1 MSGARSR
8 LVVVV
13 PVAHRPDLEGDQAD
27 QQRTKGDEGRQPAV
41 APRDQES
48 GNDKG
53 IGGEQ
58 EAGEDRADCRPAGQ
72 LRSAR
77 RLVAVSIRR
86 VTRTCIRVPITSAR

>member
-1 MSGARSR
+1 MSGARST

-27 QQRTKGDEGRQPAV
+27 QQRAEGDEGRQPSV
-41 APRDQES
+41 AAGDQES
-48 GNDKG
+48 GNDEG

-58 EAGEDRADCRPAGQ
+58 EAGEDRPDCRPAGQ

-77 RLVAVSIRR
+77 RLVAVSRRR
-86 VTRTCIRVPITSAR
+86 VTSTCIRVPITRAR